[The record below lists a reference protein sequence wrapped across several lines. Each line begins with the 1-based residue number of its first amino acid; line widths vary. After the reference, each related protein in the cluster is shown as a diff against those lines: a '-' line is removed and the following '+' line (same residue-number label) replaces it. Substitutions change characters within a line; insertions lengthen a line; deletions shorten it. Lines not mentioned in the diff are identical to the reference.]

1 MHCSDLGRLAFLNA
15 QNRMNKIKSI
25 TKSMMADGGK
35 ISYIME
41 LLEDPED
48 AKFNLKPAM
57 EDVKAKA
64 ASCGDEVTHIKE
76 KFDYWHRVINHLS
89 TSALTM
95 SSKSPSDHLVA
106 LSLPESTILMRDS
119 GQTER

>member
-1 MHCSDLGRLAFLNA
+1 MHCSNLGRVAFLNA

-25 TKSMMADGGK
+25 TTSMMADGGK

-64 ASCGDEVTHIKE
+64 ASCGNEVRQIKD
-76 KFDYWHRVINHLS
+76 KFDYWYQVIHHLS
-89 TSALTM
+89 TSALSM
-95 SSKSPSDHLVA
+95 SGKFP
-106 LSLPESTILMRDS
+106 
-119 GQTER
+119 